1 MRPPLCADNDS
12 VSLTQFYF
20 VSRCEAV
27 NVGYNAA
34 SVTASDWMGLY
45 VLGVAAVPPDIRVM
59 TPCIFFCSGKFNS
72 LYK

>member
-1 MRPPLCADNDS
+1 MCADNDS
-12 VSLTQFYF
+12 VSLTQLYF

-34 SVTASDWMGLY
+34 SATASDWVGHY